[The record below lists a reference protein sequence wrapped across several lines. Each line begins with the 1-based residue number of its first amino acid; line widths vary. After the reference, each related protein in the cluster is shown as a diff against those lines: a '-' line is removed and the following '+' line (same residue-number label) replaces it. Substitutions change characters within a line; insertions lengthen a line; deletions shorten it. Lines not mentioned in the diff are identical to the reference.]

1 MKLST
6 KAQYGLKACFYLAE
20 AYGRGP
26 LSIARLSELTTVSP
40 AYLEQLV
47 MPLKRSGLLKAER
60 GKDGGYT
67 LSRPPRQISAGE
79 IVRALE
85 DNLTII
91 DCLVTPCA
99 AEEKCPTCAIW
110 NRLYQGINRILDE
123 VSLQDM
129 LDDYHGVAGTGAA
142 GELSDKDSSAPAD
155 ACGRREGKREK
166 HTEKEVLL

>member
-26 LSIARLSELTTVSP
+26 LSIARLSELTSVSV

-47 MPLKRSGLLKAER
+47 MPLKRTGLLRAER
-60 GKDGGYT
+60 GKDGGYA
-67 LSRPPRQISAGE
+67 LSRPPAEVTAGE

-91 DCLVTPCA
+91 DCLVTPCS

-110 NRLYQGINRILDE
+110 NRLYQGINKILDE

-129 LDDYHGVAGTGAA
+129 LDDYRRAGK
-142 GELSDKDSSAPAD
+142 GELSGPDQGP
-155 ACGRREGKREK
+155 
-166 HTEKEVLL
+166 KEAS